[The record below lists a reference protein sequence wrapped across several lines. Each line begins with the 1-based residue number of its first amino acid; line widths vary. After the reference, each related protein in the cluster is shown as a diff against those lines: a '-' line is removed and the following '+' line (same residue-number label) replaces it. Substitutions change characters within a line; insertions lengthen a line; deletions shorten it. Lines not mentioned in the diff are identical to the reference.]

1 MGQNNTAGRG
11 FPMSARQRAMLS
23 AVGRPY
29 APGSAMDPQSIG
41 NMAVRAGMASP
52 LEITNGVEP
61 AQDKPGQR
69 HDDEDDGQSF
79 ANGGMVRG
87 PGTGTSDSVK
97 DKVPPG
103 TFIMPADSTEKIGAE
118 RLAGLGFKPGQ
129 RPAAPQAPDVPLG
142 FRTKGTAG
150 GVPVNLSNGE
160 FKLSPEQVHAIGAQ
174 VLEGIKAATHMP
186 DGESRAQ
193 EAEEMDGKVD
203 DVSRDALYFA
213 DGGVVDD
220 PKKRSMATS
229 PSNTYPGNQA
239 EAAGNIYAKSN
250 AELSDGARQVGGF
263 VANAFPGTVIATQG
277 AGKAIRD
284 AYEQGGLGAA
294 VGQGFRGSMVPA
306 VGFADDVMGGVKR
319 VLDPAAQALK
329 TFVTGDATPIG
340 QEKPAAA
347 PSATGPATAA
357 TPSPP
362 AAPPAATNPNY
373 GNEPNAPANT
383 NRAGTAPVANN
394 VTREG
399 NSYSG
404 QNVGLGFTI
413 NGQEPRNGGYV
424 APGASSSGVG
434 GSDVMGILQ
443 RESQIRAGMGALH
456 DQINFNGGGHGF
468 RKTTPDEAVREMLV
482 NGTPRDRAA
491 ALGFMGGRED
501 AADRYDLTRQ
511 DQALRQQD
519 ALARQGIAAD
529 EIGLKREAQGFQSA
543 AARRHEALQAQYDE
557 AKTPEE
563 RATIAQKIRDLT
575 GKQDN
580 RFTVVPGGQEVD
592 PTTNQL
598 VTRPARVLNNQT
610 GQFVDQ
616 TKQTVDPRQQEGAKL
631 RGKDGKMYQV
641 KNGVPVLI

>member
-1 MGQNNTAGRG
+1 MKG
-11 FPMSARQRAMLS
+11 FKSKGAC
-23 AVGRPY
+23 Y
-29 APGSAMDPQSIG
+29 
-41 NMAVRAGMASP
+41 
-52 LEITNGVEP
+52 
-61 AQDKPGQR
+61 
-69 HDDEDDGQSF
+69 

-87 PGTGTSDSVK
+87 AGTGTSDSVK
-97 DKVPPG
+97 DNVPPG
-103 TFIMPADSTEKIGAE
+103 TFIMPADSTERIGAE
-118 RLAGLGFKPGQ
+118 QLAGMGFKAGK
-129 RPAAPQAPDVPLG
+129 RPAQKRSDDVPIG
-142 FRTKGTAG
+142 FQPMGARKGAG
-150 GVPVNLSNGE
+150 GAGKVPVNLSSGE
-160 FKLSPEQVHAIGAQ
+160 FKLSPEQVHAIGAE
-174 VLEGIKAATHMP
+174 VLEDMKEATHTPTGETP
-186 DGESRAQ
+186 DHEAGEM
-193 EAEEMDGKVD
+193 EGDH
-203 DVSRDALYFA
+203 VSRPALNFA
-213 DGGVVDD
+213 DGGLVDD
-220 PKKRSMATS
+220 RKKRSMATS

-250 AELSDGARQVGGF
+250 EDLASGARQVGGF
-263 VANAFPGTVIATQG
+263 VANAFPGTVVATQG
-277 AGKAIRD
+277 AGKAVRD

-294 VGQGFRGSMVPA
+294 VGQGIRGSMVPA

-340 QEKPAAA
+340 QE
-347 PSATGPATAA
+347 PATASPARSPATAPTPVSPA
-357 TPSPP
+357 TPSAPT
-362 AAPPAATNPNY
+362 AAANPNY
-373 GNEPNAPANT
+373 GNEPNAPPNT
-383 NRAGTAPVANN
+383 PKATPTDLPNN
-394 VTREG
+394 VTRVG

-424 APGASSSGVG
+424 APGTSSSGVG

-443 RESQIRAGMGALH
+443 RESQIRAGMGALQ
-456 DQINFNGGGHGF
+456 DQINFNGGGYGF
-468 RKTTPDEAVREMLV
+468 RKVGADEAIRDMVVRG
-482 NGTPRDRAA
+482 NSRDRAA
-491 ALGFMGGRED
+491 ALGFMGGRQD

-543 AARRHEALQAQYDE
+543 AARRQEALQAQYDE

-616 TKQTVDPRQQEGAKL
+616 VQASRPRPAPSAGTV
-631 RGKDGKMYQV
+631 M
-641 KNGVPVLI
+641 NGYRFKGGNPADRNSWEKV